1 MPPVHIDYEMVETE
15 MAEDIE
21 VSLRRTHD
29 MGVSKNR
36 EDLERH
42 SDVIWGVYLF
52 QGFGLS
58 QLDGRR
64 RLHVSQ

>member
-42 SDVIWGVYLF
+42 SDVM
-52 QGFGLS
+52 
-58 QLDGRR
+58 GR
-64 RLHVSQ
+64 LPFPSLWFEPAGW